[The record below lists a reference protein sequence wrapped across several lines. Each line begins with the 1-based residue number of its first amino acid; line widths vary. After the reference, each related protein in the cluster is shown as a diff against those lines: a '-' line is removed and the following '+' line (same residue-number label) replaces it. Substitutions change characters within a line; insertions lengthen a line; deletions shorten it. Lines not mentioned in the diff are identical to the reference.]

1 VKGLVYAN
9 PFFIKLKQMRKVTIY
24 DYLATN
30 VPSDAFEVISEGT
43 NMPKPRNSQELST
56 QIKRYVTT
64 KGETGLMRLA
74 EIHPDR
80 ELIEAISVKT
90 IKAEKNSDN
99 FSNLSGNLSDKDK
112 EYVNTTKLL
121 MVGGFILVGLAII
134 MTKK

>member
-30 VPSDAFEVISEGT
+30 VPSDAFEVISEGS
-43 NMPKPRNSQELST
+43 NMPKPKNSHELSA
-56 QIKRYVTT
+56 QIKRYIT
-64 KGETGLMRLA
+64 KNGETGLLRLA

-80 ELIEAISVKT
+80 ELIEAISVQSNKETKT
-90 IKAEKNSDN
+90 DN

-121 MVGGFILVGLAII
+121 MVGGFILVSLAII